1 MPRIKFVAI
10 VDVVKGVSIPQTVKE
25 LIDYVSKVECHTTKI
40 SSIKVKIEDEDQPI

>member
-1 MPRIKFVAI
+1 MPRIKFLVVI
-10 VDVVKGVSIPQTVKE
+10 DLVKGASTHQTIKE